1 MDDAEACNRGHER
14 GPIKLSHSLSRYGG
28 GRIAA
33 LALFEGI
40 MTRRFLALLALLTG
54 LVALGGPAQASL
66 AEALACTS
74 SVAAASGDERS
85 GVESVAAQPAPAT
98 IIATRAAEAPC
109 PPPPVPETLRL
120 PVLMGIE
127 RAYE

>member
-1 MDDAEACNRGHER
+1 
-14 GPIKLSHSLSRYGG
+14 
-28 GRIAA
+28 
-33 LALFEGI
+33 
-40 MTRRFLALLALLTG
+40 MTRRLLALLALLTG

-66 AEALACTS
+66 AEALACS
-74 SVAAASGDERS
+74 SSISAMSADERS
-85 GVESVAAQPAPAT
+85 AKESVAAQPAPST
-98 IIATRAAEAPC
+98 ISATRAAEAAC